1 MFDSSIIS
9 YNISTSPNFNQVTD
23 MLNTA
28 FDKNKN
34 LKGLIFHSDQG
45 WQYQM
50 KYYQQRLIDKGIRQS
65 FSRKGN
71 CMDNSLMENFFG
83 IMKNEI
89 KWII

>member
-28 FDKNKN
+28 FDKYKN
-34 LKGLIFHSDQG
+34 LSGLIFHSDQG

-50 KYYQQRLIDKGIRQS
+50 KYYQQRL
-65 FSRKGN
+65 
-71 CMDNSLMENFFG
+71 L
-83 IMKNEI
+83 
-89 KWII
+89 